1 MAVSA
6 IDPFTTTT
14 VGATKTPTAT
24 VQPTA
29 ASIAPATTA
38 SKTTVVPSQVPQMDP
53 LAFQQPQMLAAPITA
68 TSEGQNFQIYGYDTG
83 ANGQRR
89 PILGVDQTYGTPV
102 YGSWEAD
109 PGYSPPAPPSVPAT
123 TFTPGVYNTS
133 GVNSPTAG
141 QTYLNPGQYA
151 PQAFGNI
158 DTSTF
163 AGMTQAQRD
172 ALAQQMINYGYGFNQ
187 LQDTTIDRM
196 NDPGASFHGWVG
208 GESLLDPSDL
218 EKFRLLTNTDSYG
231 LLRSGAGKG
240 YTADSWAALTP
251 QQQATIAG
259 GGPSPADIDRANYTP
274 SYSTIQGG
282 QTFTDPVAGQNAF
295 DAILQQMAGG
305 GPPLFT
311 SQQPGGTINSDAL
324 RQLQTGL
331 SDASGQSRVYSEFL
345 PGGGAD
351 YRLTPPGTASDI
363 GGGGNVPGGGG
374 TMPNPW
380 VPGTGTGGGGSGGT
394 GGTGT
399 DTGGTGSGLG
409 PGLSLIDP
417 SNDLRNFQIT
427 PGAMLDRFKLAG
439 EQFDT
444 FANATSP
451 QYQAALR
458 DANRAA
464 AATGRL
470 GSGMLRTSYGDLA
483 NQRNLQLDTQR
494 ENLFQNALLGSVQD
508 AQTQFEDYLRS
519 QAQLS
524 GMQNQAFNQG
534 IQGATLQEALTS
546 GAFSRALQQ
555 LGAGNQG
562 NPADAM
568 LTLSKIFGD
577 QSSAAGSAMSGLL
590 QSIMSGGGST
600 DTLLR
605 QILANQQR
613 PSGTLP
619 QSSQTIYDT
628 PVFS

>member
-6 IDPFTTTT
+6 IDPFAPATSTTKTATTRPVTTTP
-14 VGATKTPTAT
+14 TPT
-24 VQPTA
+24 VQPQLVPQQAPRAATATATA
-29 ASIAPATTA
+29 APG
-38 SKTTVVPSQVPQMDP
+38 VMDP
-53 LAFQQPQMLAAPITA
+53 LAFQPVSPYQDAQGNWDVSTQAGMEAMWAAKAAGIGNYDLAGTSQPPPTEYGASFNRWNPTDPGRQFAGTA
-68 TSEGQNFQIYGYDTG
+68 MSATTGAGTPNFQFLNYG
-83 ANGQRR
+83 
-89 PILGVDQTYGTPV
+89 
-102 YGSWEAD
+102 E
-109 PGYSPPAPPSVPAT
+109 SPAAK
-123 TFTPGVYNTS
+123 
-133 GVNSPTAG
+133 
-141 QTYLNPGQYA
+141 
-151 PQAFGNI
+151 FGNI
-158 DTSTF
+158 DPASL
-163 AGMTQAQRD
+163 ASMTPEQRN
-172 ALAQQMINYGYGFNQ
+172 ALAQQMYDAYSGYAVMNQ
-187 LQDTTIDRM
+187 GQDKSLVGGPAGTNFGWSWAPEQAMGGGDRALWNSLVGTYSPNAILPNNTATIS
-196 NDPGASFHGWVG
+196 NDPY
-208 GESLLDPSDL
+208 
-218 EKFRLLTNTDSYG
+218 R
-231 LLRSGAGKG
+231 
-240 YTADSWAALTP
+240 
-251 QQQATIAG
+251 
-259 GGPSPADIDRANYTP
+259 
-274 SYSTIQGG
+274 TIQGG

-295 DAILQQMAGG
+295 DAILQQMANG
-305 GPPLFT
+305 GPALFT

-351 YRLTPPGTASDI
+351 YRATPPGTASDI

-524 GMQNQAFNQG
+524 GMQNQALNQG

-546 GAFSRALQQ
+546 GAFSCALQQ
-555 LGAGNQG
+555 LGAGNQV
-562 NPADAM
+562 NAYDEM
-568 LTLSKIFGD
+568 LTMSKIFGD
-577 QSSAAGSAMSGLL
+577 QSSASGSAMSVLL

-605 QILANQQR
+605 QILTNQQL

-619 QSSQTIYDT
+619 QSSQTLYDT